1 MTTPA
6 APQPIERKFRFK
18 DEWLVALVGT
28 MPGVT
33 TELINRWR
41 TQQKP
46 YVAQALIDG
55 DVLSFKEIAE
65 LVKEAFRIDSVDLN
79 PGQID
84 KNAMQ
89 ILPEKL
95 CREHNVLPV
104 KVDSR
109 MVHLAMANPL
119 DQEAIQRVS
128 WATSREV
135 TPLFCPPGQL
145 EKMVSE
151 TLRPDAMIYGLIEK
165 LDQAASGLEQI
176 KEQEQEE
183 AALARVHAPVIKL
196 VDAIIANA
204 IKLRASDIHIE
215 HDETSTLVR
224 FRIDGLLK
232 NIMVLPRF
240 IGVGPVVSRIKIM
253 SDLDVA
259 ERFRPQDGR
268 AKVRVAGEDV
278 ALRVSVLPT
287 RVGEKVVMRLLNE
300 KSVQV
305 SMGTLGFMPEV
316 LERFKALL
324 MREQGILLVTGPTGS
339 GKTTTLYAAL
349 NTRRGESVNI
359 VTVEDPVEYRLSGV
373 NQVQVNEKQGLTFA
387 GVLRSVLR
395 QDPDVLL
402 VGEIR
407 DQETATIA
415 FQAAMTG
422 HLVLSTLHTNDAIGA
437 IPRLSNIGV
446 EPFRVA
452 AGLIGVTAQR
462 LVRKVCPHC
471 RYEAPIEELHPM
483 VRAAQQRLFG
493 KSRHVKATGCAECGF
508 TGYTGRIPLI
518 EFLEITPE
526 LRGLITTGKL
536 ADEIRAHA
544 LRTRVLHTFDNDAL
558 WHIAEGDTTA
568 EEVIPYTEFERRR
581 TPRSNTP
588 RVNAE
593 YTPELDADGVAKPS
607 RVLLAVSDKV
617 DRVRFNDILVEARFA
632 VQIANDGAAA
642 LGILAQD
649 PPDALVVG
657 LKLPILDGRQVVHA
671 ARTVVGLVD
680 MPIIVVAPAGSETET
695 NDLLSQGVDDVLHE
709 PIDAGRFRARVTQV
723 MRSRGLWSETED
735 VMRPLIPQDEA
746 ERLVEFRLSG
756 AAIESPPEER
766 FDKISRMAQR
776 VFSVPFAGIS
786 FVEGERQWFKSRQGL
801 SIEDTTRDLSF
812 CGHAI
817 NTDEVFVV
825 EDAVLDPRFAQNP
838 IVLEEPRIRFYA
850 AQPVK
855 GPGGHNVGTLC
866 IMDKAPREFGL
877 EDRETLRDLG
887 EMVEKE
893 LKAKGKAKKK
903 AVAPPD

>member
-1 MTTPA
+1 MTIPA
-6 APQPIERKFRFK
+6 DPQPNERKFRFK
-18 DEWLVALVGT
+18 DEWLVSLVAT

-33 TELINRWR
+33 QELIKRWR
-41 TQQKP
+41 FQQKP
-46 YVAQALIDG
+46 YIAQALIDG
-55 DVLSFKEIAE
+55 DVLSFREIAE
-65 LVKEAFRIDSVDLN
+65 VVKDAFRIDYVDLT
-79 PGQID
+79 PGAID

-145 EKMVSE
+145 DKLVQE

-165 LDQAASGLEQI
+165 LDQTAALEEV
-176 KEQEQEE
+176 KDREE
-183 AALARVHAPVIKL
+183 DEAQLARVHAPVIKL

-215 HDETSTLVR
+215 HDEASTLVR

-253 SDLDVA
+253 ADLDVA

-268 AKVRVAGEDV
+268 AKVRVSGEDV

-373 NQVQVNEKQGLTFA
+373 NQVQVNERQGLTFA

-462 LVRKVCPHC
+462 LVRRACPHC

-483 VRAAQQRLFG
+483 VRTAQQRLFG
-493 KSRHVKATGCAECGF
+493 KARHVKATGCAECGF
-508 TGYTGRIPLI
+508 TGYTGRLPLI

-526 LRGLITTGKL
+526 LRGMITTGKL

-544 LRTRVLHTFDNDAL
+544 LRTGAIHTFDNDAL

-581 TPRSNTP
+581 TPRNATP

-593 YTPELDADGVAKPS
+593 VEDLDEGGVAKPS
-607 RVLLAVSDKV
+607 RVLLAVTEKN
-617 DRVRFNDILVEARFA
+617 DRVRFNDILVESRFV
-632 VQIANDGAAA
+632 VQMANDGAAA

-671 ARTVVGLVD
+671 ARTVVGLLD
-680 MPIIVVAPAGSETET
+680 MPIIVIAPEGSESQTT
-695 NDLLSQGVDDVLHE
+695 DLLSQGVDDVLYE
-709 PIDAGRFRARVTQV
+709 PLDAGRFRARITAV
-723 MRSRGLWSETED
+723 MRSRGLWSETEE

-746 ERLVEFRLSG
+746 ERLVEFRLS
-756 AAIESPPEER
+756 AAVEATPEER
-766 FDKISRMAQR
+766 FDKISRMAQK
-776 VFSVPFAGIS
+776 VFAVPFAGVS
-786 FVEGERQWFKSRQGL
+786 FVEGDRQWFKSKQGL
-801 SIEDTTRDLSF
+801 PIGESSRDLSF

-817 NTDEVFVV
+817 TSTEVFVV

-838 IVLEEPRIRFYA
+838 LVLEEPRIRFYA
-850 AQPVK
+850 GQPVR

-866 IMDKAPREFGL
+866 IMDKNPREFS
-877 EDRETLRDLG
+877 EDDRETLRDLG

-893 LKAKGKAKKK
+893 LKAKAKKK
-903 AVAPPD
+903 VAPPD

>member
-1 MTTPA
+1 MTIPA
-6 APQPIERKFRFK
+6 DPQPNERKFRFK
-18 DEWLVALVGT
+18 DEWLVSLVGT

-33 TELINRWR
+33 PDLIKRWR
-41 TQQKP
+41 FQQKP

-55 DVLSFKEIAE
+55 DILSFKEIAE
-65 LVKEAFRIDSVDLN
+65 VVKDAFRIDYVDLS
-79 PGQID
+79 PGAID

-135 TPLFCPPGQL
+135 TPLFCPPGTLDKLVQ
-145 EKMVSE
+145 E

-165 LDQAASGLEQI
+165 LDQAVGVEEV
-176 KEQEQEE
+176 KEAAEDE
-183 AALARVHAPVIKL
+183 AALQRVHAPVIKL

-253 SDLDVA
+253 SELDVA

-268 AKVRVAGEDV
+268 AKVRVGGDEV

-305 SMGTLGFMPEV
+305 SMGTLGFMPEL

-349 NTRRGESVNI
+349 NTRRGEAVNI

-437 IPRLSNIGV
+437 IPRLQNIGV

-462 LVRKVCPHC
+462 LVRKICPHC
-471 RYEAPIEELHPM
+471 RYEAPVEELHPM
-483 VRAAQQRLFG
+483 IRTAQQRVYG
-493 KSRHVKATGCAECGF
+493 KARHVKATGCAECGF
-508 TGYTGRIPLI
+508 TGYSGRLPLI
-518 EFLEITPE
+518 EFVEITPE
-526 LRGLITTGKL
+526 LRGMITTGKT

-544 LRTRVLHTFDNDAL
+544 LRTGAIHTFDNDAL

-568 EEVIPYTEFERRR
+568 DEVIPYTEFERRR
-581 TPRSNTP
+581 TPRNTTP

-593 YTPELDADGVAKPS
+593 FPQALDEAGMVRPS
-607 RVLLAVSDKV
+607 RVLLAVGDKT
-617 DRVRFNDILVEARFA
+617 DRVRFNDILVESRFQ
-632 VQIANDGAAA
+632 VEIANDGAAA
-642 LGILAQD
+642 LGILAQN

-671 ARTVVGLVD
+671 ARTVVGLID
-680 MPIIVVAPAGSETET
+680 IPIIVIAPEGTEGQT
-695 NDLLSQGVDDVLHE
+695 TDLLSQGVDDVLYE
-709 PIDAGRFRARVTQV
+709 PLDAGRFRARIQAV
-723 MRSRGLWSETED
+723 MRSRGLYSETEE
-735 VMRPLIPQDEA
+735 VMKPLIPQDEA
-746 ERLVEFRLSG
+746 ERLVEFRLS
-756 AAIESPPEER
+756 AAIDSEPEER
-766 FDKISRMAQR
+766 FDKISRMAQK
-776 VFSVPFAGIS
+776 VFAVPFAGIS
-786 FVEGERQWFKSRQGL
+786 FVEGERQWFKSKHGL
-801 SIEDTTRDLSF
+801 PIGDSARDLSF

-817 NTDEVFVV
+817 NGDDIFII
-825 EDAVLDPRFAQNP
+825 EDAALDPRFAQNP
-838 IVLEEPRIRFYA
+838 LVLDEPHIRFYA
-850 AQPVK
+850 GQPVR

-866 IMDKAPREFGL
+866 IMDKNPRTFS
-877 EDRETLRDLG
+877 DDDKETLADLG

-893 LKAKGKAKKK
+893 LKSRTKRV
-903 AVAPPD
+903 VAPPD

>member
-6 APQPIERKFRFK
+6 GPQTRERKYRFK

-33 TELINRWR
+33 PELIQRWR

-46 YVAQALIDG
+46 YASQALIDG
-55 DVLSFKEIAE
+55 DVLSFHEIAE
-65 LVKEAFRIDSVDLN
+65 VVKEAFRIDYVDLA
-79 PGQID
+79 PGAID

-95 CREHNVLPV
+95 CREHSVLPV
-104 KVDSR
+104 KVDAKT
-109 MVHLAMANPL
+109 VHLAMANPL

-145 EKMVSE
+145 DRLVSE

-165 LDQAASGLEQI
+165 LDHAAGVEQI
-176 KEQEQEE
+176 EDPKEDEI
-183 AALARVHAPVIKL
+183 AMARVHAPVIKL
-196 VDAIIANA
+196 VDAILANA

-215 HDETSTLVR
+215 HDEASTLVR

-253 SDLDVA
+253 ADLDIA

-268 AKVRVAGEDV
+268 AKVRVAGEEV

-305 SMGTLGFMPEV
+305 SMETLGFMPQV
-316 LERFKALL
+316 FERFKALL

-349 NTRRGESVNI
+349 NLRRGESVNI

-407 DQETATIA
+407 DGETATVA

-422 HLVLSTLHTNDAIGA
+422 HLVLSTLHTNDSIGA
-437 IPRLSNIGV
+437 IARLENIGV

-462 LVRKVCPHC
+462 LVRRVCPHC

-483 VRAAQQRLFG
+483 VRSAQQRQFG
-493 KSRHVKATGCAECGF
+493 RARHVKAAGCAECGF
-508 TGYTGRIPLI
+508 TGYSGRLPLV

-526 LRGLITTGKL
+526 IRGMITTGKGV
-536 ADEIRAHA
+536 DEIRNVAVRTGA
-544 LRTRVLHTFDNDAL
+544 LHSFDTDGL

-581 TPRSNTP
+581 TPRNNTP
-588 RVNAE
+588 RVNPE
-593 YTPELDADGVAKPS
+593 FVPELDADGVAMPS
-607 RVLLAVSDKV
+607 RVLLAVGDKE
-617 DRVRFNDILVEARFA
+617 DRVRFNDILVEARLS
-632 VQIANDGAAA
+632 VQMANDGAAA

-671 ARTVVGLVD
+671 ARTVIGLVD
-680 MPIIVVAPAGSETET
+680 MPIIVIAPEGSDREANE
-695 NDLLSQGVDDVLHE
+695 LMAQGVDDVLIE
-709 PIDAGRFRARVTQV
+709 PFDSEKFRQRVTSV
-723 MRSRGLWSETED
+723 MRSRGLWADAEE

-746 ERLVEFRLSG
+746 ERLVELRLSG
-756 AAIESPPEER
+756 AMDSTPEER
-766 FDKISRMAQR
+766 FDKITRMAQR
-776 VFSVPFAGIS
+776 MFKAPFAAVS
-786 FVEGERQWFKSRQGL
+786 FVEGDRQWFKSKQGL
-801 SIEDTTRDLSF
+801 DLPNTSRDHSF

-817 NTDEVFVV
+817 NGSEVYVV
-825 EDAVLDPRFAQNP
+825 EDAVLDPIFSQNP
-838 IVLEEPRIRFYA
+838 MVLDEPHIRFYA
-850 AQPVK
+850 GYPVQ
-855 GPGGHNVGTLC
+855 GRGGHNVGTLC
-866 IMDKAPREFGL
+866 IIDTEPRQFTEG
-877 EDRETLRDLG
+877 DRETLKDLA

-893 LKAKGKAKKK
+893 LRAKPAFSQQ
-903 AVAPPD
+903 APPD

>member
-1 MTTPA
+1 MTIPA
-6 APQPIERKFRFK
+6 DPQPNERKFRFK
-18 DEWLVALVGT
+18 DEWLVSLVAT

-33 TELINRWR
+33 QELIKRWR
-41 TQQKP
+41 FQQKP
-46 YVAQALIDG
+46 YIAQALIDG
-55 DVLSFKEIAE
+55 DVLSFREIAE
-65 LVKEAFRIDSVDLN
+65 VVKDAFRIDYVDLT
-79 PGQID
+79 PGAID

-145 EKMVSE
+145 DKLVQE

-165 LDQAASGLEQI
+165 LDQTAALEEI
-176 KEQEQEE
+176 KDREE
-183 AALARVHAPVIKL
+183 DEAQLARVHAPVIKL
-196 VDAIIANA
+196 VAAIIANA

-215 HDETSTLVR
+215 HDEASTLVR

-253 SDLDVA
+253 ADLDVA

-268 AKVRVAGEDV
+268 AKVRVSGEDV

-349 NTRRGESVNI
+349 NTRRGEAVNI

-462 LVRKVCPHC
+462 LVRRACPHC

-483 VRAAQQRLFG
+483 VRSAQQRLFG
-493 KSRHVKATGCAECGF
+493 RARHVKATGCAECGF
-508 TGYTGRIPLI
+508 TGYTGRLPLI

-526 LRGLITTGKL
+526 LRGMITTGKL

-544 LRTRVLHTFDNDAL
+544 LRTGAIHTFDNDAL

-581 TPRSNTP
+581 TPRNATP

-593 YTPELDADGVAKPS
+593 VVDLDESGVAKPS
-607 RVLLAVSDKV
+607 KVLLAVTEKT
-617 DRVRFNDILVEARFA
+617 DRARFNDILVESRFV
-632 VQIANDGAAA
+632 VQMANDGAAA

-671 ARTVVGLVD
+671 ARTVVGLID
-680 MPIIVVAPAGSETET
+680 MPIIVIAPEGSESQTT
-695 NDLLSQGVDDVLHE
+695 DLLSQGVDDVLYE
-709 PIDAGRFRARVTQV
+709 PLDAGRFRARITSV
-723 MRSRGLWSETED
+723 MRSRGLWSETEE

-746 ERLVEFRLSG
+746 ERLVEFRLS
-756 AAIESPPEER
+756 AAVDATPEER
-766 FDKISRMAQR
+766 FDKISRMAQK
-776 VFSVPFAGIS
+776 VFAVPFAGIS
-786 FVEGERQWFKSRQGL
+786 FVEGDRQWFKSKQGL
-801 SIEDTTRDLSF
+801 PIGDSSRDLSF

-817 NTDEVFVV
+817 TSTEIFVV
-825 EDAVLDPRFAQNP
+825 EDAVLDPRFAENP
-838 IVLEEPRIRFYA
+838 LVLEEPRIRFYA
-850 AQPVK
+850 GQPVR

-866 IMDKAPREFGL
+866 IMDKNPREFS
-877 EDRETLRDLG
+877 EDDRETLRDLG

-893 LKAKGKAKKK
+893 LKSKSKKK

>member
-1 MTTPA
+1 MTIPA
-6 APQPIERKFRFK
+6 GPQTDERKYRFK
-18 DEWLVALVGT
+18 DEWLVSLVGT

-33 TELINRWR
+33 PELIKRWR
-41 TQQKP
+41 FQQKP
-46 YVAQALIDG
+46 YIAQALIDG

-65 LVKEAFRIDSVDLN
+65 VVKEAFRIDYVDLS
-79 PGQID
+79 PGGID

-145 EKMVSE
+145 DRLVSE

-165 LDQAASGLEQI
+165 LDQQVAVDQV
-176 KEQEQEE
+176 QEQQDDAE
-183 AALARVHAPVIKL
+183 AMKRVHAPVIKL

-268 AKVRVAGEDV
+268 AKVRVNGEEV
-278 ALRVSVLPT
+278 ALRVSILPT

-305 SMGTLGFMPEV
+305 SMQTLGFMPEV
-316 LERFKALL
+316 LERFQALL

-349 NTRRGESVNI
+349 NTRRGEAVNI

-422 HLVLSTLHTNDAIGA
+422 HLVLSTLHTNDSIGA
-437 IPRLSNIGV
+437 IARLENIGV

-462 LVRKVCPHC
+462 LVRRVCPHC
-471 RYEAPIEELHPM
+471 RYEAPNEELHPM
-483 VRAAQQRLFG
+483 VRAAQHRMFG
-493 KSRHVKATGCAECGF
+493 RSRHVKATGCAECGF
-508 TGYTGRIPLI
+508 TGYSGRLPLI

-526 LRGLITTGKL
+526 IRGMITSGKST
-536 ADEIRAHA
+536 DEIRSHA
-544 LRTRVLHTFDNDAL
+544 LRTRALHPFDADGL

-568 EEVIPYTEFERRR
+568 DEVIPYTEFERRK
-581 TPRSNTP
+581 TPRANTP
-588 RVNAE
+588 RLNAE
-593 YTPELDADGVAKPS
+593 FTPELDANGVAMPS
-607 RVLLAVSDKV
+607 RVLLAVSNKE
-617 DRVRFNDILVEARFA
+617 DRIRFNDILVEARFA

-671 ARTVVGLVD
+671 ARTVVGLID
-680 MPIIVVAPAGSETET
+680 MPIIVVAPEGAEVEA
-695 NDLLSQGVDDVLHE
+695 NELLSQGVDDVLLD
-709 PIDAGRFRARVTQV
+709 PIDASRFRARVTAV
-723 MRSRGLWSETED
+723 MRSRGLWSETEE

-746 ERLVEFRLSG
+746 ERLVELRLSG
-756 AAIESPPEER
+756 AVDATPEER
-766 FDKISRMAQR
+766 FDKITRMAQK
-776 VFSVPFAGIS
+776 VFNVPFSAVS

-801 SIEDTTRDLSF
+801 EIGDSLRELSF

-817 NTDEVFVV
+817 NGEEAFVV
-825 EDAVLDPRFAQNP
+825 EDAVLDPIFAQNP
-838 IVLEEPRIRFYA
+838 IVLEDPHVRFYA
-850 AQPVK
+850 GHPVK
-855 GPGGHNVGTLC
+855 GRGGHNVGTLC
-866 IMDKAPREFGL
+866 IMDKVPREFTD
-877 EDRETLRDLG
+877 EDRETLSDLA

-893 LKAKGKAKKK
+893 LRAKAGNRLPA
-903 AVAPPD
+903 APPD

>member
-1 MTTPA
+1 MTIPA
-6 APQPIERKFRFK
+6 DPQIPERKYRFK

-33 TELINRWR
+33 PELIKRWR
-41 TQQKP
+41 FQEKP
-46 YVAQALIDG
+46 YIAQALIDG

-65 LVKEAFRIDSVDLN
+65 VVKEAFRIDYVDLS
-79 PGQID
+79 PGALD

-89 ILPEKL
+89 LLPEKT
-95 CREHNVLPV
+95 CRELNVLPV
-104 KVDSR
+104 KADSR

-119 DQEAIQRVS
+119 DQEAIQRVG

-145 EKMVSE
+145 DKLVSE

-165 LDQAASGLEQI
+165 LDQAVGVEQI
-176 KEQEQEE
+176 KDAEEDE
-183 AALARVHAPVIKL
+183 AAAARVHAPVIKL

-215 HDETSTLVR
+215 HDETNTLVR

-268 AKVRVAGEDV
+268 AKVRVGGEEV

-287 RVGEKVVMRLLNE
+287 RVGEKVVMRVLNE

-305 SMGTLGFMPEV
+305 SMTTLGFMPEL
-316 LERFKALL
+316 LERFQALL

-407 DQETATIA
+407 DQETAIIA

-437 IPRLSNIGV
+437 IARLENIGV

-462 LVRKVCPHC
+462 LVRRVCPHC
-471 RYEAPIEELHPM
+471 RYEAPIDELHPM
-483 VRAAQQRLFG
+483 IRSAQQRLFG
-493 KSRHVKATGCAECGF
+493 KARHVKATGCAECGF
-508 TGYTGRIPLI
+508 TGYTGRLPLI

-526 LRGLITTGKL
+526 IRGMITMGKST
-536 ADEIRAHA
+536 DEIRSAA
-544 LRTRVLHTFDNDAL
+544 LRTKALHTFDNDAL
-558 WHIAEGDTTA
+558 WHIAEGDSTA
-568 EEVIPYTEFERRR
+568 DEVIPYTEFERRR
-581 TPRSNTP
+581 TPRTNTP
-588 RVNAE
+588 RVNQE
-593 YTPELDADGVAKPS
+593 YVPELDADGVAKPS
-607 RVLLAVSDKV
+607 RVLLAIADKA
-617 DRVRFNDILVEARFA
+617 DRVRFNDILVESRFS

-642 LGILAQD
+642 LGVLAQD

-657 LKLPILDGRQVVHA
+657 LRLPILDGRQVVHA

-680 MPIIVVAPAGSETET
+680 MPIIVIAPAGAEQET
-695 NDLLSQGVDDVLHE
+695 NDLMSQGVDDVLLE
-709 PIDAGRFRARVTQV
+709 PVDIGKFRARVTQV
-723 MRSRGLWSETED
+723 MRSRGLWAETEE

-746 ERLVEFRLSG
+746 ERLVELALSG
-756 AAIESPPEER
+756 ATDGPPEER
-766 FDKISRMAQR
+766 FDKITRMAHK
-776 VFSVPFAGIS
+776 VFKAPFAAVSI
-786 FVEGERQWFKSRQGL
+786 VEGDRQWFKSKLG
-801 SIEDTTRDLSF
+801 IEVPDSSRELSF

-817 NTDEVFVV
+817 TLSEEALVI
-825 EDAVLDPRFAQNP
+825 EDTVLDPRFAQNP
-838 IVLEEPRIRFYA
+838 LVLEEPRIRFYA
-850 AQPVK
+850 GQPVR

-866 IMDKAPREFGL
+866 IMDKVPREFTE

-887 EMVEKE
+887 EMVEKQFRVKPGA
-893 LKAKGKAKKK
+893 KAK
-903 AVAPPD
+903 APPD

>member
-6 APQPIERKFRFK
+6 GPQPNERKFRFK
-18 DEWLVALVGT
+18 DEWLVSLVGT

-33 TELINRWR
+33 PDLIKRWR
-41 TQQKP
+41 FQQKP
-46 YVAQALIDG
+46 YIAQALIDG
-55 DVLSFKEIAE
+55 DILSFKEIAE
-65 LVKEAFRIDSVDLN
+65 LVKDAFRIDSVDLN
-79 PGQID
+79 PGEID

-95 CREHNVLPV
+95 CRDHNVLPV
-104 KVDSR
+104 KVDAR

-145 EKMVSE
+145 DKLVQE

-165 LDQAASGLEQI
+165 LDQTVGLEQV
-176 KEQEQEE
+176 KEQQEDE
-183 AALARVHAPVIKL
+183 AAMARVHAPVIKL

-215 HDETSTLVR
+215 HDETNTLVR

-268 AKVRVAGEDV
+268 AKVRVSGDEV

-359 VTVEDPVEYRLSGV
+359 VTVEDPVEYRLAGV
-373 NQVQVNEKQGLTFA
+373 NQVQVNEKQGLTFS

-395 QDPDVLL
+395 QDPDVVL

-437 IPRLSNIGV
+437 IPRLANIGV
-446 EPFRVA
+446 EHFRVA
-452 AGLIGVTAQR
+452 AGLVGVTAQR

-483 VRAAQQRLFG
+483 IRSAQQRAFG
-493 KSRHVKATGCAECGF
+493 KARHVKATGCAECGF
-508 TGYTGRIPLI
+508 TGYTGRLPLI

-526 LRGLITTGKL
+526 LRAMITTGKQG
-536 ADEIRAHA
+536 DEIRAHA
-544 LRTRVLHTFDNDAL
+544 LRTGALHTFDNDAL

-581 TPRSNTP
+581 TPRNPTP

-593 YTPELDADGVAKPS
+593 VELDADGVKKPS
-607 RVLLAVSDKV
+607 RVLLAVGDKQ
-617 DRVRFNDILVEARFA
+617 DRVRFNDILVESRFA
-632 VQIANDGAAA
+632 VQMANDGAAA

-649 PPDALVVG
+649 PPDALVIG

-671 ARTVVGLVD
+671 ARTVVGLID
-680 MPIIVVAPAGSETET
+680 MPILVIAPKGSEGET
-695 NDLLSQGVDDVLHE
+695 GDLLSQGVDDILYE
-709 PIDAGRFRARVTQV
+709 PLDAGRFRSRVTSV
-723 MRSRGLWSETED
+723 LRTRGLWSDPEE

-746 ERLVEFRLSG
+746 ERLVEFRLS
-756 AAIESPPEER
+756 AAIDAEPEER
-766 FDKISRMAQR
+766 FDKIARIAQR
-776 VFSVPFAGIS
+776 AFNAPFAGIS
-786 FVEGERQWFKSRQGL
+786 FVEGDRQWFKSRQGL
-801 SIEDTTRDLSF
+801 QIGDSSRDLSF

-817 NTDEVFVV
+817 NSDEVFVI
-825 EDAVLDPRFAQNP
+825 EDTVLDPRFAQNP
-838 IVLEEPRIRFYA
+838 LVLEEPRVRFYA
-850 AQPVK
+850 GQPVK
-855 GPGGHNVGTLC
+855 GPGGHNVGTIC
-866 IMDKAPREFGL
+866 VMDKAPREFSD

-893 LKAKGKAKKK
+893 LRAKPKKK
-903 AVAPPD
+903 VAPPD

>member
-1 MTTPA
+1 MTIPA
-6 APQPIERKFRFK
+6 DPQPNERKFRFK
-18 DEWLVALVGT
+18 DEWLVSLVGT

-33 TELINRWR
+33 PELIKRWR
-41 TQQKP
+41 FQEKP
-46 YVAQALIDG
+46 YIAQALIDG

-65 LVKEAFRIDSVDLN
+65 VVKDAFRIDYVDLT
-79 PGQID
+79 PGAID

-104 KVDSR
+104 KVDNR

-145 EKMVSE
+145 DKLVQE

-165 LDQAASGLEQI
+165 LDQAVGIEQI
-176 KEQEQEE
+176 KEREE
-183 AALARVHAPVIKL
+183 GEADARVHAPVIKL
-196 VDAIIANA
+196 VDAIIGNA

-215 HDETSTLVR
+215 HDEASTLVR

-253 SDLDVA
+253 ADLDVA

-268 AKVRVAGEDV
+268 AKLRVSGEEV

-287 RVGEKVVMRLLNE
+287 RVGEKVVMRILNE

-349 NTRRGESVNI
+349 NTRRGEAVNI

-483 VRAAQQRLFG
+483 VRSAQQRLFG
-493 KSRHVKATGCAECGF
+493 TARHVKATGCAECGF
-508 TGYTGRIPLI
+508 TGYTGRLPLI

-526 LRGLITTGKL
+526 IRGMITTGKL
-536 ADEIRAHA
+536 ADELRSHA
-544 LRTRVLHTFDNDAL
+544 LRTGAIHTFDNDAL

-581 TPRSNTP
+581 TPRSATP
-588 RVNAE
+588 RINAE
-593 YTPELDADGVAKPS
+593 FVGELDADGVAKPP
-607 RVLLAVSDKV
+607 RVLLAVSDKA

-680 MPIIVVAPAGSETET
+680 IPIIVVAPAGSESET
-695 NDLLSQGVDDVLHE
+695 NDLLSQGVDDVLQE
-709 PIDAGRFRARVTQV
+709 PIDAGRFRARVTSV
-723 MRSRGLWSETED
+723 MRSRGLWMETEE

-746 ERLVEFRLSG
+746 ERLVEFRLS
-756 AAIESPPEER
+756 AAIDSEPEER

-776 VFSVPFAGIS
+776 VFTVPFAGVS
-786 FVEGERQWFKSRQGL
+786 FVEGERQWFKSKQGL
-801 SIEDTTRDLSF
+801 PIGDSARDLSF

-817 NTDEVFVV
+817 TGTEVFVV
-825 EDAVLDPRFAQNP
+825 EDAALDPRFAQNP
-838 IVLEEPRIRFYA
+838 LVLEEPHIRFYA
-850 AQPVK
+850 AQPVR

-866 IMDKAPREFGL
+866 VMDKQPREFGD

-893 LKAKGKAKKK
+893 IKTKPKKK
-903 AVAPPD
+903 VAPPD

>member
-1 MTTPA
+1 MTIPA
-6 APQPIERKFRFK
+6 DPQPNERKFRFK
-18 DEWLVALVGT
+18 DEWLVSLVAT

-33 TELINRWR
+33 QELIKRWR
-41 TQQKP
+41 FQQKP
-46 YVAQALIDG
+46 YIAQALIDG
-55 DVLSFKEIAE
+55 DVLSFREIAE
-65 LVKEAFRIDSVDLN
+65 VVKDAFRIDYVDLT
-79 PGQID
+79 PGAID

-145 EKMVSE
+145 DKLVQE

-165 LDQAASGLEQI
+165 LDQTAALEEI
-176 KEQEQEE
+176 KDREE
-183 AALARVHAPVIKL
+183 DEAQLARVHAPVIKL

-215 HDETSTLVR
+215 HDEASTLVR

-253 SDLDVA
+253 ADLDVA

-268 AKVRVAGEDV
+268 AKVRVSGEDV

-349 NTRRGESVNI
+349 NTRRGEAVNI

-462 LVRKVCPHC
+462 LVRRACPHC

-483 VRAAQQRLFG
+483 VRSAQQRLFG
-493 KSRHVKATGCAECGF
+493 RARHVKATGCAECGF
-508 TGYTGRIPLI
+508 TGYTGRLPLI

-526 LRGLITTGKL
+526 LRGMITTGKL

-544 LRTRVLHTFDNDAL
+544 LRTGAIHTFDNDAL

-581 TPRSNTP
+581 TPRNATP

-593 YTPELDADGVAKPS
+593 VVDLDESGVAKPS
-607 RVLLAVSDKV
+607 KVLLAVTEKT
-617 DRVRFNDILVEARFA
+617 DRARFNDILVESRFV
-632 VQIANDGAAA
+632 VQMANDGAAA

-671 ARTVVGLVD
+671 ARTVVGLID
-680 MPIIVVAPAGSETET
+680 MPIIVIAPEGSESQTT
-695 NDLLSQGVDDVLHE
+695 DLLSQGVDDVLYE
-709 PIDAGRFRARVTQV
+709 PLDVGRFRARITSV
-723 MRSRGLWSETED
+723 MRSRGLWSETEE

-746 ERLVEFRLSG
+746 ERLVEFRLS
-756 AAIESPPEER
+756 AAVDATPEER
-766 FDKISRMAQR
+766 FDKISRMAQK
-776 VFSVPFAGIS
+776 VFAVPFAGIS
-786 FVEGERQWFKSRQGL
+786 FVEGDRQWFKSKQGL
-801 SIEDTTRDLSF
+801 PIGDSSRDLSF

-817 NTDEVFVV
+817 TSTEIFVV
-825 EDAVLDPRFAQNP
+825 EDAVLDPRFAENP
-838 IVLEEPRIRFYA
+838 LVLEEPRIRFYA
-850 AQPVK
+850 GQPVR

-866 IMDKAPREFGL
+866 IMDKNPREFS
-877 EDRETLRDLG
+877 EDDRETLRDLG

-893 LKAKGKAKKK
+893 LKSKSKKK

>member
-1 MTTPA
+1 MTIPA
-6 APQPIERKFRFK
+6 DAQPNERKFRFK
-18 DEWLVALVGT
+18 DEWLVSLVAT

-33 TELINRWR
+33 ADLIKRWR
-41 TQQKP
+41 SQQKA
-46 YVAQALIDG
+46 YIAQALMDG
-55 DVLSFKEIAE
+55 DVLSFKEIAD
-65 LVKEAFRIDSVDLN
+65 LVKEAFRIDSFDLN
-79 PGQID
+79 PNEVD
-84 KNAMQ
+84 RNAMQ
-89 ILPEKL
+89 LLPEKL

-109 MVHLAMANPL
+109 MVYLAMANPL

-135 TPLFCPPGQL
+135 TPLFCPPGRL
-145 EKMVSE
+145 DKMMSE

-165 LDQAASGLEQI
+165 LDQAVGVEAIHEEEQN
-176 KEQEQEE
+176 E
-183 AALARVHAPVIKL
+183 AALLRVHAPVIKL
-196 VDAIIANA
+196 VDAIIGNA

-215 HDETSTLVR
+215 HDEASTLVR

-268 AKVRVAGEDV
+268 AKVRVNGEEV

-305 SMGTLGFMPEV
+305 SMQTLGFMPEV

-462 LVRKVCPHC
+462 LVRRACPHC

-483 VRAAQQRLFG
+483 VRSAQQRLFG
-493 KSRHVKATGCAECGF
+493 RSRHVKATGCAECGF
-508 TGYTGRIPLI
+508 SGYTGRLPLI
-518 EFLEITPE
+518 EFLEVTPE
-526 LRGLITTGKL
+526 IRGMITTGKV

-544 LRTRVLHTFDNDAL
+544 LRAGALHTFDNDAL

-568 EEVIPYTEFERRR
+568 DEVIPYTEFERRK
-581 TPRSNTP
+581 TPRTNTP

-593 YTPELDADGVAKPS
+593 YLPELDADGIALPS
-607 RVLLAVSDKV
+607 KVLLAVSNKE
-617 DRVRFNDILVEARFA
+617 DRIRYNDILVEARFT

-649 PPDALVVG
+649 PPDALIVG

-671 ARTVVGLVD
+671 ARTVVGLID
-680 MPIIVVAPAGSETET
+680 MPIIVIAPAGSETET
-695 NDLLSQGVDDVLHE
+695 TDLLSQGVDDVLFE
-709 PIDAGRFRARVTQV
+709 PLDQGRFRARVTSV
-723 MRSRGLWSETED
+723 MRSRGLWAETEE

-746 ERLVEFRLSG
+746 ERLVEFRLGTG
-756 AAIESPPEER
+756 ADTGPEER

-776 VFSVPFAGIS
+776 VFNVPFAGIS
-786 FVEGERQWFKSRQGL
+786 FVEDDRQWFKSRQGL
-801 SIEDTTRDLSF
+801 DIADSSRELSF

-817 NTDEVFVV
+817 TG
-825 EDAVLDPRFAQNP
+825 EDAMVIEDTVLDPRFAQNP
-838 IVLEEPRIRFYA
+838 AVLDEPRIRFYA
-850 AQPVK
+850 GHPIK
-855 GPGGHNVGTLC
+855 GPGGHAVGTLC
-866 IMDKAPREFGL
+866 IMDKQPREFT
-877 EDRETLRDLG
+877 EDDRETLRDLG
-887 EMVEKE
+887 DMVEKE
-893 LKAKGKAKKK
+893 LRGGSKKQV
-903 AVAPPD
+903 VAPPD

>member
-6 APQPIERKFRFK
+6 EPQPNERKYRFK

-33 TELINRWR
+33 PELIKRWR
-41 TQQKP
+41 FQQKP
-46 YVAQALIDG
+46 YIAQALIDG
-55 DVLSFKEIAE
+55 DVLSFQEIAE
-65 LVKEAFRIDSVDLN
+65 VVKEAFRIDYVDLS
-79 PGQID
+79 PGGID

-95 CREHNVLPV
+95 CRELNVLPV
-104 KVDSR
+104 KVDAR

-119 DQEAIQRVS
+119 DQEAIQRVG

-145 EKMVSE
+145 DRLVSE

-165 LDQAASGLEQI
+165 LDQAAGVEEI
-176 KEQEQEE
+176 KDAAEDE
-183 AALARVHAPVIKL
+183 AAMARVHAPVIKL

-204 IKLRASDIHIE
+204 IKLRASDVHIE

-268 AKVRVAGEDV
+268 AKVRVNGEEV

-305 SMGTLGFMPEV
+305 SMSTLGFMPEV

-422 HLVLSTLHTNDAIGA
+422 HLVLSTLHTNDSIGSIA
-437 IPRLSNIGV
+437 RLQNIGV

-462 LVRKVCPHC
+462 LVRRICPHC

-483 VRAAQQRLFG
+483 VRASQQRLFG
-493 KSRHVKATGCAECGF
+493 RARHVKATGCAECGF
-508 TGYTGRIPLI
+508 SGYSGRLPLI

-526 LRGLITTGKL
+526 IRGMITTGKGT
-536 ADEIRAHA
+536 DEIRSTAI
-544 LRTRVLHTFDNDAL
+544 RTGAIHTFDNDGL

-568 EEVIPYTEFERRR
+568 DEVIPYTEFERRR
-581 TPRSNTP
+581 TPRTNTP
-588 RVNAE
+588 RLNAE
-593 YTPELDADGVAKPS
+593 YVPELDADGVAKPS
-607 RVLLAVSDKV
+607 RVLLAVTDKK
-617 DRVRFNDILVEARFA
+617 DRVRFNDILVEARFS

-680 MPIIVVAPAGSETET
+680 MPIVVVAPEGSDREANE
-695 NDLLSQGVDDVLHE
+695 LLAQGVDDVLID
-709 PIDAGRFRARVTQV
+709 PIDSGRFRARVTAV

-746 ERLVEFRLSG
+746 ERLVELRLSG
-756 AAIESPPEER
+756 AIDGEPEER
-766 FDKISRMAQR
+766 FDKITRMAQR
-776 VFSVPFAGIS
+776 VFNVPFAAIS
-786 FVEGERQWFKSRQGL
+786 FVEGERQWFKSKQGL
-801 SIEDTTRDLSF
+801 PIPDSPRELSF

-817 NTDEVFVV
+817 NESDVFVV

-838 IVLEEPRIRFYA
+838 VVLEEPRIRFYA
-850 AQPVK
+850 GQPLK
-855 GPGGHNVGTLC
+855 GSGGHNVGTLC
-866 IMDKAPREFGL
+866 IMDKLPREFTD

-887 EMVEKE
+887 DMVQKE
-893 LKAKGKAKKK
+893 LRVKGR
-903 AVAPPD
+903 VPSQAPPD

>member
-1 MTTPA
+1 MTIPA
-6 APQPIERKFRFK
+6 DPQPNERKFRFK
-18 DEWLVALVGT
+18 DEWLVSLVAT

-33 TELINRWR
+33 QELIKRWR
-41 TQQKP
+41 FQQKP
-46 YVAQALIDG
+46 YIAQALIDG

-65 LVKEAFRIDSVDLN
+65 VVKDAFRIDYVDLN
-79 PGQID
+79 PGAID

-145 EKMVSE
+145 DKLVQE

-165 LDQAASGLEQI
+165 LDQTAALEEV
-176 KEQEQEE
+176 KDREE
-183 AALARVHAPVIKL
+183 DEAQLARVHAPVIKL

-215 HDETSTLVR
+215 HDEASTLVR

-253 SDLDVA
+253 ADLDVA

-268 AKVRVAGEDV
+268 AKVRVSGEDV

-349 NTRRGESVNI
+349 NTRRGEAVNI

-373 NQVQVNEKQGLTFA
+373 NQVQVNERQGLTFA

-462 LVRKVCPHC
+462 LVRRSCPHC

-483 VRAAQQRLFG
+483 VRTAQQRLFG
-493 KSRHVKATGCAECGF
+493 KARHVKATGCAECGF
-508 TGYTGRIPLI
+508 TGYTGRLPLI

-526 LRGLITTGKL
+526 LRGMITTGKL

-544 LRTRVLHTFDNDAL
+544 LRTGALHTFDNDAL

-581 TPRSNTP
+581 TPRNATP

-593 YTPELDADGVAKPS
+593 VEDLDEAGVAKPS
-607 RVLLAVSDKV
+607 RVLLAVTEKN
-617 DRVRFNDILVEARFA
+617 DRVRFNDILVESRFV
-632 VQIANDGAAA
+632 VQMANDGAAA

-671 ARTVVGLVD
+671 ARTVVGLLD
-680 MPIIVVAPAGSETET
+680 IPIIVIAPEGSESQTT
-695 NDLLSQGVDDVLHE
+695 DLLSQGVDDVLYE
-709 PIDAGRFRARVTQV
+709 PLDAGRFRARITAV
-723 MRSRGLWSETED
+723 MRSRGLWSETEE

-746 ERLVEFRLSG
+746 ERLVEFRLS
-756 AAIESPPEER
+756 AAVDATPEER
-766 FDKISRMAQR
+766 FDKISRMAQK
-776 VFSVPFAGIS
+776 VFAVPFAGIS
-786 FVEGERQWFKSRQGL
+786 FVEGDRQWFKSKQGL
-801 SIEDTTRDLSF
+801 PIGDSSRDLSF

-817 NTDEVFVV
+817 TGSEVFVV

-838 IVLEEPRIRFYA
+838 LVLEEPRIRFYA
-850 AQPVK
+850 GQPVR

-866 IMDKAPREFGL
+866 IMDKNPREFS
-877 EDRETLRDLG
+877 EDDRETLRDLG
-887 EMVEKE
+887 EMVERE
-893 LKAKGKAKKK
+893 LKSKAKKK
-903 AVAPPD
+903 VAPPD

>member
-1 MTTPA
+1 MTIPA
-6 APQPIERKFRFK
+6 DPQANERKFRFK

-33 TELINRWR
+33 PELIKRWR
-41 TQQKP
+41 FQQKP

-55 DVLSFKEIAE
+55 DVLSFHEIAE
-65 LVKEAFRIDSVDLN
+65 LVKEAFRIDYVDLN
-79 PGQID
+79 PTEID

-95 CREHNVLPV
+95 CRDHNVLPV

-109 MVHLAMANPL
+109 MVWLAMANPL

-145 EKMVSE
+145 DKLVSD

-165 LDQAASGLEQI
+165 LDQAVGVEQI
-176 KEQEQEE
+176 KEEEQNE
-183 AALARVHAPVIKL
+183 AALLRVHAPVIKL

-215 HDETSTLVR
+215 HDEANTLVR

-268 AKVRVAGEDV
+268 AKVRVGGDEV
-278 ALRVSVLPT
+278 ALRVSILPT

-305 SMGTLGFMPEV
+305 SMLTLGFMPEV
-316 LERFKALL
+316 LERFQSLL

-437 IPRLSNIGV
+437 IPRLQNIGV

-462 LVRKVCPHC
+462 LVRRICPHC
-471 RYEAPIEELHPM
+471 RFEAPIEELHPM
-483 VRAAQQRLFG
+483 IRAAQQRVFG
-493 KSRHVKATGCAECGF
+493 KARHVKATGCAECGF
-508 TGYTGRIPLI
+508 TGFTGRLPLI

-526 LRGLITTGKL
+526 VRGMITMGKG

-544 LRTRVLHTFDNDAL
+544 LRTKALHTFDNDAL

-568 EEVIPYTEFERRR
+568 EEVIPYTDFERRK
-581 TPRSNTP
+581 TPRNTP

-593 YTPELDADGVAKPS
+593 YLPELDADGVAKPS
-607 RVLLAVSDKV
+607 RILLAIGDKAE
-617 DRVRFNDILVEARFA
+617 RVKFNDILVEARFS

-657 LKLPILDGRQVVHA
+657 LRLPILDGRQVVHA

-680 MPIIVVAPAGSETET
+680 IPIIVIAPAGSEQET
-695 NDLLSQGVDDVLHE
+695 SDLLSQGVDDVLHE
-709 PIDAGRFRARVTQV
+709 PIDPGKFRSRVTAV
-723 MRSRGLWSETED
+723 MRARGLWAETEE

-746 ERLVEFRLSG
+746 ERLIEFRLS
-756 AAIESPPEER
+756 AAVDSDPEER
-766 FDKISRMAQR
+766 FDKIARMAQR
-776 VFSVPFAGIS
+776 VFNVPFAGIS
-786 FVEGERQWFKSRQGL
+786 FVEGERQWFKSKVGL
-801 SIEDTTRDLSF
+801 PIPDSARDLSF

-817 NTDEVFVV
+817 TSEQVLVV
-825 EDAVLDPRFAQNP
+825 EDAALDPRFAQNP
-838 IVLEEPRIRFYA
+838 IVLEDPHIRFYA
-850 AQPVK
+850 GQPVK

-866 IMDKAPREFGL
+866 IMDKAPREFSE
-877 EDRETLRDLG
+877 EDLDSLRDLG

-893 LKAKGKAKKK
+893 FKSEAKKGKKKV
-903 AVAPPD
+903 VAPPD

>member
-6 APQPIERKFRFK
+6 DPLPNERRFRFK
-18 DEWLVALVGT
+18 DEWLVSLVAT

-33 TELINRWR
+33 QELIKRWR
-41 TQQKP
+41 FQQKP
-46 YVAQALIDG
+46 YIAQALIDG

-65 LVKEAFRIDSVDLN
+65 VVKDAFRIDYVDLN
-79 PGQID
+79 PATID

-145 EKMVSE
+145 DKLVQE

-165 LDQAASGLEQI
+165 LDQT
-176 KEQEQEE
+176 
-183 AALARVHAPVIKL
+183 AALEEVKDTAEDEAQMARVHAPVIKL
-196 VDAIIANA
+196 VDAIIGNA

-215 HDETSTLVR
+215 HDEASTLVR

-253 SDLDVA
+253 ADLDVA

-268 AKVRVAGEDV
+268 AKVRVSGEDV

-349 NTRRGESVNI
+349 NTRRGEAVNI

-462 LVRKVCPHC
+462 LVRRACPHC
-471 RYEAPIEELHPM
+471 RFEAPIDELHPM

-493 KSRHVKATGCAECGF
+493 KARHVKATGCAECGF
-508 TGYTGRIPLI
+508 TGYIGRLPLI

-526 LRGLITTGKL
+526 VRGMITTGKM

-544 LRTRVLHTFDNDAL
+544 LRTRALHTFDNDGL

-568 EEVIPYTEFERRR
+568 DEVIPYTEFERRR
-581 TPRSNTP
+581 TPRTNTP
-588 RVNAE
+588 HVNAE
-593 YTPELDADGVAKPS
+593 FVPELDQDGVIKPS
-607 RVLLAVSDKV
+607 RVLLAVSEKA
-617 DRVRFNDILVEARFA
+617 DRIRFNDILVESRFA

-649 PPDALVVG
+649 PPDAMVVG

-680 MPIIVVAPAGSETET
+680 MPIIVIAPEGSETQT
-695 NDLLSQGVDDVLHE
+695 TDLLSQGVDDVLYE
-709 PIDAGRFRARVTQV
+709 PLDAGRFRARVTAV
-723 MRSRGLWSETED
+723 MRSRGLWSETEE

-746 ERLVEFRLSG
+746 ERLVEFRLS
-756 AAIESPPEER
+756 AAVDSEPEER
-766 FDKISRMAQR
+766 FDKITRMTQK
-776 VFSVPFAGIS
+776 VFAVPFAGVS
-786 FVEGERQWFKSRQGL
+786 FVEGDRQWFKSRHGL
-801 SIEDTTRDLSF
+801 PVGDSSRDLSF

-817 NTDEVFVV
+817 TGTEVFVV

-838 IVLEEPRIRFYA
+838 LVLEEPRIRFYA
-850 AQPVK
+850 GQPVR

-866 IMDKAPREFGL
+866 IMDRQPREFGD
-877 EDRETLRDLG
+877 EDRETLRDLA
-887 EMVEKE
+887 ELVEKE
-893 LKAKGKAKKK
+893 IKAKPKKK
-903 AVAPPD
+903 VAPPD

>member
-6 APQPIERKFRFK
+6 GPQINERRYRFK

-33 TELINRWR
+33 PELIKRWR
-41 TQQKP
+41 FQQKP
-46 YVAQALIDG
+46 YIAQALIDG

-65 LVKEAFRIDSVDLN
+65 VVKEAFRIDYVDLS
-79 PGQID
+79 PGGID
-84 KNAMQ
+84 KNAMH

-104 KVDSR
+104 KVDAR

-145 EKMVSE
+145 DKLVSE

-165 LDQAASGLEQI
+165 LDHEVGVEQI
-176 KEQEQEE
+176 REAEEDE
-183 AALARVHAPVIKL
+183 AAMARVHAPVIKL

-204 IKLRASDIHIE
+204 VKLRASDIHIE

-268 AKVRVAGEDV
+268 AKVRVGGEEV

-305 SMGTLGFMPEV
+305 SMATLGFQPEV

-324 MREQGILLVTGPTGS
+324 AREQGILLVTGPTGS

-407 DQETATIA
+407 DAETATIA

-437 IPRLSNIGV
+437 IARLSNIGV

-462 LVRKVCPHC
+462 LVRRVCPQC
-471 RYEAPIEELHPM
+471 KYEAPIEELHPM
-483 VRAAQQRLFG
+483 VRAAQLRAFG
-493 KSRHVKATGCAECGF
+493 RVRHVKATGCAECGF

-526 LRGLITTGKL
+526 VRGMITTGKTP
-536 ADEIRAHA
+536 DEIRTHA
-544 LRTRVLHTFDNDAL
+544 LQSGALHSMDTDAL
-558 WHIAEGDTTA
+558 WHLAEGHTTA
-568 EEVIPYTEFERRR
+568 DEVIPYTEFERRR
-581 TPRSNTP
+581 TPRAAP

-593 YTPELDADGVAKPS
+593 FVPEFDAEGLAMPS
-607 RVLLAVSDKV
+607 KVLLALGDPA
-617 DRVRFNDILVEARFA
+617 DRVRFNDILVEARLS
-632 VQIANDGAAA
+632 VQMASDGAAA

-671 ARTVVGLVD
+671 ARTVVGLID
-680 MPIIVVAPAGSETET
+680 MPIIVIAPEGAEVAANE
-695 NDLLSQGVDDVLHE
+695 LLAQGVDDVLLE
-709 PIDAGRFRARVTQV
+709 PIDPSRFRARVTAV
-723 MRSRGLWSETED
+723 MKGRGLWAEAEE
-735 VMRPLIPQDEA
+735 VMRPLIPADEA
-746 ERLVEFRLSG
+746 ERLVELRLTG
-756 AAIESPPEER
+756 AIDSAPEER
-766 FDKISRMAQR
+766 FDKITRMAQR
-776 VFSVPFAGIS
+776 MFNVPFAAIS
-786 FVEGERQWFKSRQGL
+786 FVEGDRQWFKSKQGL
-801 SIEDTTRDLSF
+801 EIGNSARELSF

-817 NTDEVFVV
+817 NDGDVYVV
-825 EDAVLDPRFAQNP
+825 EDAVLDPRFAENP
-838 IVLEEPRIRFYA
+838 LVLEDPHIRFYA
-850 AQPVK
+850 GQPVK
-855 GPGGHNVGTLC
+855 GTGGHNVGTLC
-866 IMDKAPREFGL
+866 IMDKVPREFSDD
-877 EDRETLRDLG
+877 ERETLRDLAD
-887 EMVEKE
+887 MVEKE
-893 LKAKGKAKKK
+893 LRGKPAFQNQ
-903 AVAPPD
+903 APPD

>member
-1 MTTPA
+1 MTIPA
-6 APQPIERKFRFK
+6 DAQTNERKFRFK
-18 DEWLVALVGT
+18 DEWLLSLVAT

-33 TELINRWR
+33 PELIKRWR
-41 TQQKP
+41 FQQKP
-46 YVAQALIDG
+46 YISQALIDEH
-55 DVLSFKEIAE
+55 VLSFNGIAE
-65 LVKEAFRIDSVDLN
+65 LVKDAFRIDYVDLN
-79 PGQID
+79 PSAID
-84 KNAMQ
+84 KSAMQ

-95 CREHNVLPV
+95 CRDFNVLPV
-104 KVDSR
+104 KVDAR

-135 TPLFCPPGQL
+135 TPLFCPPGTLDKLVQ
-145 EKMVSE
+145 E

-165 LDQAASGLEQI
+165 LDQAVSLEEV
-176 KEQEQEE
+176 KEQREDE
-183 AALARVHAPVIKL
+183 AAMARVHAPVIKL

-215 HDETSTLVR
+215 HDEANTLVR

-253 SDLDVA
+253 ADLDVA

-268 AKVRVAGEDV
+268 AKVRVNGEEV
-278 ALRVSVLPT
+278 ALRVSILPT

-305 SMGTLGFMPEV
+305 SMQTLGIMPEV

-462 LVRKVCPHC
+462 LVRRVCPHC
-471 RYEAPIEELHPM
+471 RFEAPIEELHPM
-483 VRAAQQRLFG
+483 VRTAQQRVFG
-493 KSRHVKATGCAECGF
+493 KARHVKATGCAECGF
-508 TGYTGRIPLI
+508 TGYTGRLPLI

-526 LRGLITTGKL
+526 LRGMITTGKT

-544 LRTRVLHTFDNDAL
+544 LRTGALYTFDNDAL

-581 TPRSNTP
+581 TPRHATP
-588 RVNAE
+588 RLNAE
-593 YTPELDADGVAKPS
+593 VVDLDENGVAKPS
-607 RVLLAVSDKV
+607 KVLLAVGEKA
-617 DRVRFNDILVEARFA
+617 DRVRFNDILVESRFI

-680 MPIIVVAPAGSETET
+680 MPIIVIAPEGTET
-695 NDLLSQGVDDVLHE
+695 QTTDLLSQGVDDVLYE
-709 PIDAGRFRARVTQV
+709 PLDPGRFRARVTAV
-723 MRSRGLWSETED
+723 MRSRGLWAETEE

-746 ERLVEFRLSG
+746 ERLVEFRLS
-756 AAIESPPEER
+756 AAVDAAPEER

-776 VFSVPFAGIS
+776 VFGVPFAGIS
-786 FVEGERQWFKSRQGL
+786 FVEGDRQWFKSKQGVPIAD
-801 SIEDTTRDLSF
+801 SSRDLSF

-817 NTDEVFVV
+817 TGTEVFVV

-838 IVLEEPRIRFYA
+838 LVLEEPRIRFYA
-850 AQPVK
+850 GQPVR

-866 IMDKAPREFGL
+866 IMDKNPREFGE
-877 EDRETLRDLG
+877 EDQETLRDLG

-893 LKAKGKAKKK
+893 LKAKGKKK
-903 AVAPPD
+903 AAAPPD